1 MTDAPD
7 ALADLAAPLIG
18 LPVNQQMDWIAR
30 HRQVLGLAMIEALKQ
45 WSDAHI
51 TSDPPAAEE
60 ATRSALLVAEHC
72 PQEPLALA
80 LASWARGNWEAF
92 NDPQAAVQS
101 YRRAIDGYHT
111 AGDLLSVARL
121 LSNLVFAYTDCG
133 RLEEAETAYT
143 EARAIFQ
150 QLGTT
155 ATLYLQALEQNYG
168 WLLHNQ
174 GRYTEALEAYL
185 RAVVLAHQL
194 DRLDIAAEVQVN
206 RAYTLGM
213 LGRLAEGAQALEQER
228 TVAEAYGQTLT
239 VARIDMDL
247 GELYAAQGRPAEA
260 LRSLTAA
267 RTQFAQLGN
276 AMEVA
281 SVLLREAALFE
292 RIGALRNALHSYAA
306 AQAQFEALDMQ
317 SQIGTVLL
325 RRAAATRLYGMFRQ
339 AAQLLDQAARL
350 WQALNQP
357 VWQTI
362 VVFERVALALAQG
375 AVDESFRLLG
385 QVGSIIDHPAL
396 EAQRD
401 MLCAEVHR
409 LNWHTSGATISRD
422 QARLAYLRAL
432 SYARQHGERWMQ
444 REALAGLGRLALP
457 DEPVTARHHLE
468 SAAEQDDIMRVALGI
483 EELKASFQAH
493 TNDLLP
499 LLTALAIREQ
509 QPLQALMYAWR
520 AKGSAFLD
528 LLLLAKESSQQEE
541 QPADVEDLRQQ
552 LANQRWLAARQS
564 TGDRPAYLREHDDPQ
579 IKELEQRIF
588 EARRARRYG
597 SAHLRMDVLPD
608 PHMVLQ
614 QMDADVLLE
623 YIRHED
629 EILAVRVE
637 RTGEC
642 HALRVA
648 AVDELLDL
656 HDELALSLQ
665 NVLLHPEGRARH
677 SAAWLAETRP
687 LLERCY
693 ALLIAPL
700 GPLADNTRLLIAPCD
715 PLYLLPFAAFRDGQ
729 RYLVERCTIEMIP
742 SGVLVA
748 VPPPVAP
755 TEAPLV
761 IGASAEGTLSAV
773 AEEVAAICAMLPESR
788 CLVDHPQTLATL
800 SSLTVAPRLLHIAA
814 HMVLRTDAPIFSALR
829 LPDGLLS
836 VEQCYDLPL
845 AGTELV
851 VLSGCTTA
859 SGQDSGGA
867 LLAFQSAL
875 FVAGARRILS
885 SLWPIEDRATGV
897 LMVHFYRLLA
907 DGFTPAA
914 ALRQTQQILIAH
926 PAYGHPALW
935 ATFTCSRR

>member
-7 ALADLAAPLIG
+7 TLTDLAAPLIA
-18 LPVNQQMDWIAR
+18 LPAHRQADWIAA
-30 HRQVLGLAMIEALKQ
+30 HRQALGLSLIEALKQ

-51 TSDPPAAEE
+51 TSDPPAAE
-60 ATRSALLVAEHC
+60 AVTRSALLVAEHC

-80 LASWARGNWEAF
+80 LAAWARGNWEAF

-101 YRRAIDGYHT
+101 YRRAIDGYQRVD
-111 AGDLLSVARL
+111 DLLSVARL
-121 LSNLVFAYTDCG
+121 LSNLIFAYTDCG
-133 RLEEAETAYT
+133 RLDEAEAAYG

-150 QLGTT
+150 QIGTP

-174 GRYTEALEAYL
+174 GRYAEALEAYL

-213 LGRLAEGAQALEQER
+213 LGRLAEGARALEQER
-228 TVAEAYGQTLT
+228 AVAEEYGQTLT

-260 LRSLTAA
+260 LRSLHAA

-276 AMEVA
+276 TMEVA

-292 RIGALRNALHSYAA
+292 RIGALRTALRSYAQ
-306 AQAQFEALDMQ
+306 AQTQFEALDMQ

-339 AAQLLDQAARL
+339 ATQLLDQAALL
-350 WQALNQP
+350 WQTLSQP

-375 AVDESFRLLG
+375 AIDESFRLLG
-385 QVGSIIDHPAL
+385 QIGSIADHPAL

-409 LNWHTSGATISRD
+409 LSWAASDATISRD
-422 QARLAYLRAL
+422 QARQAYLRAL

-457 DEPVTARHHLE
+457 DDPGTARQYLE
-468 SAAEQDDIMRVALGI
+468 AAVEQDDITRVALGI
-483 EELKASFQAH
+483 EELKAGFQAH

-499 LLTALAIREQ
+499 LLAVLAIREQ
-509 QPLQALMYAWR
+509 QPLQALVYAWR
-520 AKGSAFLD
+520 AKGSA
-528 LLLLAKESSQQEE
+528 LLELLMARESSQPVE
-541 QPADVEDLRQQ
+541 QQADVEQLRQQ
-552 LANQRWLAARQS
+552 LANQRWLAARQA

-588 EARRARRYG
+588 EARRERQHS
-597 SAHLRMDVLPD
+597 SAQLRADVLLD
-608 PHMVLQ
+608 PRGLAQ

-637 RTGEC
+637 RAGAC
-642 HALRVA
+642 QALRLA
-648 AVDELLDL
+648 SVDELLDL
-656 HDELALSLQ
+656 HDELALSMQ
-665 NVLLHPEGRARH
+665 NVLLHPEGRRQH

-693 ALLIAPL
+693 RLLIAPL
-700 GPLADNTRLLIAPCD
+700 EPLPDDTRLLVAACD
-715 PLYLLPFAAFRDGQ
+715 PLYLLPFAAFWDGQ
-729 RYLVERCTIEMIP
+729 RYLAERCTIEMIP
-742 SGVLVA
+742 SGVLLA

-761 IGASAEGTLSAV
+761 IAASADGALAAI
-773 AEEVAAICAMLPESR
+773 AEEAAAICATLPESR

-814 HMVLRTDAPIFSALR
+814 HMVLRADAPIFSALR

-851 VLSGCTTA
+851 VLSGCSTA
-859 SGQDSGGA
+859 AGQDSGGA

-885 SLWPIEDRATGV
+885 SLWPIEDHATGV
-897 LMVHFYRLLA
+897 LMAHFYRLLA

-926 PAYGHPALW
+926 PTYGHPALW